1 MKNAKLIEC
10 TSLEKEFSLSDKNN
24 WCKENNIPII
34 RIPYTYQE
42 KITIEDLLLESSNFL
57 LKG

>member
-1 MKNAKLIEC
+1 MNKFI
-10 TSLEKEFSLSDKNN
+10 FLSIKKIHEHDSYKNN

>member
-1 MKNAKLIEC
+1 MSRSYKKIHEHD
-10 TSLEKEFSLSDKNN
+10 SYKNN

>member
-1 MKNAKLIEC
+1 MRNAKLIEC
-10 TSLEKEFSLSDKNN
+10 TSLEKEFSLNDKNN

-42 KITIEDLLLESSNFL
+42 KITIEDL
-57 LKG
+57 